1 MKRER
6 ERDSQYALNELGG
19 LLIKLSDYILVV
31 GEFPPQGEAAK
42 DALCAEINEL
52 CDYIQTNVRTARK
65 FLLKMVER
73 SDNER
78 SAETTD

>member
-1 MKRER
+1 MRK

-19 LLIKLSDYILVV
+19 VLIKLSDYILVV

-52 CDYIQTNVRTARK
+52 CDYIHTNVRTVRK
-65 FLLKMVER
+65 FLLQLVKE
-73 SDNER
+73 SDDER